1 MPGTAERLCHKGL
14 LFRAQ
19 DTLNNN
25 SLGKKHSWQ
34 DRVSRSSSPLK
45 TGKWGPFPCLNPSCG
60 QQWPWSWRT
69 RVPTRL
75 CPVVSASL
83 PAWPSTWAVFARF
96 ILQTGPCWRAGDRG
110 PRPGEAHLGEGQ
122 GTLHSQAP

>member
-1 MPGTAERLCHKGL
+1 MPGTAECLCHKGL

-60 QQWPWSWRT
+60 QQWPWS
-69 RVPTRL
+69 L
-75 CPVVSASL
+75 MQ
-83 PAWPSTWAVFARF
+83 AR
-96 ILQTGPCWRAGDRG
+96 
-110 PRPGEAHLGEGQ
+110 GEAPLCFGVCVQGLGEGAAFSPALPALQ
-122 GTLHSQAP
+122 GSRRLRMSISA